1 MKAIRKKL
9 YSLLV
14 IVLFFLLWELITRLN
29 LVNTMLLPPLS
40 EVLLSIEKLA
50 ANGNLSVHISLSL
63 GRAMAGLAIAILTA
77 IPAGILAGGLSRRF
91 QFAMEP
97 LAEFFSQLNPF
108 VLYHLILIFMGI
120 GEATK
125 ITIIAWA
132 CIWPLF
138 FSTVTG
144 VCNIDG
150 MYIKCAKA
158 FGLSRRQMAVK
169 IIIPAAIPQIMYG
182 VRMST
187 GYSLFM
193 LIAAEMMGGE
203 SGLGFLIVFSQKFY
217 QIRNVYAL
225 VVIIAVLGVLLDAAL
240 NFIEKKLL
248 GRYYQEEYNVWI
260 S

>member
-1 MKAIRKKL
+1 MKSKSKKR
-9 YSLLV
+9 YSVLV
-14 IVLFFLLWELITRLN
+14 IVLFFALWEFITRLN
-29 LVNTMLLPPLS
+29 IVNTMLLPPLS
-40 EVLLSIEKLA
+40 EVLLSVEGLA
-50 ANGNLSVHISLSL
+50 VGGNLPVHISLSL
-63 GRAMAGLAIAILTA
+63 GRAMAGLSIAVLTA
-77 IPAGILAGGLSRRF
+77 IPAGILMGGLSRRF
-91 QFAMEP
+91 QLALEP
-97 LAEFFSQLNPF
+97 VAEFFSQLNPF

-120 GEATK
+120 GEAAK
-125 ITIIAWA
+125 IAIIAWA
-132 CIWPLF
+132 CIWPLL
-138 FSTVTG
+138 FSTIAG

-158 FGLSRRQMAVK
+158 FRLNRLQMAFK
-169 IIIPAAIPQIMYG
+169 IIIPAAVPQIMYG
-182 VRMST
+182 IRMSA

-225 VVIIAVLGVLLDAAL
+225 VIIIALLGVLLDTAL

-248 GRYYQEEYNVWI
+248 GRYYQEEYNVGI